1 MELKIELP
9 NKMFSAMQMHRF
21 FIIVLLL
28 TVLLPPP
35 ALFAQDDPSW
45 VFPEGTIGRF
55 GKGKIDDFTFSPDG
69 RWLATCT
76 TSEISIYNTATGEE
90 NTFCNTAV
98 NELIFSL
105 DGSLIV
111 GQGAKYNEGVEVWDV
126 TTGRHLFAVQ
136 DGVMVGFIPHRGA
149 VAIVDIRDRLGF
161 WDVRTGDKLMTLAG
175 TKWKMPVFSPDKS
188 LLANVINGKI
198 EVRDASTGQL
208 ISSTREDTAAVKV
221 LLFSQDGKTFM
232 SGHSDGMVYQ
242 WATTSGDWLA
252 TFTVDA
258 TDRKRPPGLLNAA
271 KRELRGFRPGAE
283 YIDTIALSSSGETL
297 ASASH
302 VDHRRIIRLWHLET
316 GRVLLAL
323 RNLTTSVFSADGSML
338 ASANDNETIQLW
350 DMNTGT
356 SLSTFSVKGGISRL
370 VFSPDRKTLA
380 VEGQDAN
387 LRLWDIP
394 TRDLCTTITGYMD
407 SVGALAYSPDN
418 TTLASGHWGGEIRV
432 WNTTTGTYLSILT
445 ENKNDALKALAFSP
459 NGKIL
464 ASSGWPDIVQLWDV
478 NTGRQLSA
486 TEAHLSTFKKLF
498 PSQDFIEAL
507 SEDGS
512 TLARIWGDMGTRIA
526 LTDVATGREFLL
538 TDQAESVTALAF
550 SPDGRTLASGSAFG
564 TILFWDLTAERAA
577 ACE

>member
-1 MELKIELP
+1 
-9 NKMFSAMQMHRF
+9 MFSAMQMPRF

-28 TVLLPPP
+28 TVLLPLST
-35 ALFAQDDPSW
+35 LFAQDNPPR
-45 VFPEGTIGRF
+45 VLPEGATGHF
-55 GKGKIDDFTFSPDG
+55 GKGKINDFTFSPDG

-76 TSEISIYNTATGEE
+76 ASKISIYNTDTGEE
-90 NTFCNTAV
+90 NTFFNTAV
-98 NELIFSL
+98 NELMFSL

-111 GQGAKYNEGVEVWDV
+111 GQGAKYNEGVEVWNV
-126 TTGRHLFAVQ
+126 TTGRHLFPVQ
-136 DGVMVGFIPHRGA
+136 DGVMVGFVPHRDA
-149 VAIVDIRDRLGF
+149 VAIVDIRERLGF
-161 WDVRTGDKLMTLAG
+161 WDVRTGDKLTTFAG
-175 TKWKMPVFSPDKS
+175 TKWKMPVFSHDKS

-208 ISSTREDTAAVKV
+208 ISSTREDTATVTV

-242 WATTSGDWLA
+242 WVTASGNWLA
-252 TFTVDA
+252 TFMVDA
-258 TDRKRPPGLLNAA
+258 TDRKRPPGLSNAA

-283 YIDTIALSSSGETL
+283 YIDTIALSSSGKTL

-302 VDHRRIIRLWHLET
+302 VDHHRIIRLWHLET
-316 GRVLLAL
+316 GRVLLTL
-323 RNLTTSVFSADGSML
+323 SNLTTSAFSPDGSML
-338 ASANDNETIQLW
+338 ATANDNETIQLW

-380 VEGQDAN
+380 VEGQDAT

-394 TRDLCTTITGYMD
+394 TRDLYTTITGYMD
-407 SVGALAYSPDN
+407 TVGALAYSPDN
-418 TTLASGHWGGEIRV
+418 TTLASGHWGGEVRV

-445 ENKNDALKALAFSP
+445 ENKNGALKALAFSP

-478 NTGRQLSA
+478 STGSQLHA

-498 PSQDFIEAL
+498 PSRDFIEAL
-507 SEDGS
+507 SRDGS
-512 TLARIWGDMGTRIA
+512 TLARMWGDMGTRIA

-564 TILFWDLTAERAA
+564 TILFWDLTAERTA

>member
-1 MELKIELP
+1 
-9 NKMFSAMQMHRF
+9 MFSAMQIPRF
-21 FIIVLLL
+21 FIFVLLL
-28 TVLLPPP
+28 TVLLPPS
-35 ALFAQDDPSW
+35 ALFAKDAQPW
-45 VFPEGTIGRF
+45 VLPEGTTGRF

-76 TSEISIYNTATGEE
+76 ASKISIYNTDTGEE
-90 NTFCNTAV
+90 NTFFNTAV
-98 NELIFSL
+98 NELMFSL

-136 DGVMVGFIPHRGA
+136 DGIMIGFMPHRGA
-149 VAIVDIRDRLGF
+149 VAIMDIRNRLGF
-161 WDVRTGDKLMTLAG
+161 WDVRTGDKLTFAG
-175 TKWKMPVFSPDKS
+175 MKWKMPVFSHDQS
-188 LLANVINGKI
+188 LLANVIDGKI
-198 EVRDASTGQL
+198 EVRDANTGQL
-208 ISSTREDTAAVKV
+208 ISSTRENTAAVKV
-221 LLFSQDGKTFM
+221 LLFSRDGKTFM
-232 SGHSDGMVYQ
+232 SGHSDGMIYQ
-242 WATTSGDWLA
+242 WATGSSNWLA
-252 TFTVDA
+252 TFMVDA
-258 TDRKRPPGLLNAA
+258 TDRKHPPGLSNAA
-271 KRELRGFRPGAE
+271 KREFQGFSPGEE
-283 YIDTIALSSSGETL
+283 YIDTIALSSSGKTL

-302 VDHRRIIRLWHLET
+302 KDDRSIIRLWHLET
-316 GRVLLAL
+316 GRVLLTL
-323 RNLTTSVFSADGSML
+323 SNLTTLAFSPDGSML
-338 ASANDNETIQLW
+338 ASANDNKTIQLW

-356 SLSTFSVKGGISRL
+356 SLSTFNVKGGISRL

-394 TRDLCTTITGYMD
+394 TRDLRTAITGYMD
-407 SVGALAYSPDN
+407 SVEALAYSSDS

-464 ASSGWPDIVQLWDV
+464 ASSSEWPDIVQLWDV

-486 TEAHLSTFKKLF
+486 TEPHLSTFKKLF
-498 PSQDFIEAL
+498 PSADFIEAL
-507 SEDGS
+507 SKDGS
-512 TLARIWGDMGTRIA
+512 TLARMQGDMGTRIT
-526 LTDVATGREFLL
+526 LTDVATGHEFLL
-538 TDQAESVTALAF
+538 TDQADSVTALAF

-577 ACE
+577 ANE

>member
-1 MELKIELP
+1 MV
-9 NKMFSAMQMHRF
+9 SAMQIPRF

-28 TVLLPPP
+28 TVLLPPS
-35 ALFAQDDPSW
+35 ALFAKDDRPW
-45 VFPEGTIGRF
+45 VLPEGTTTRF

-76 TSEISIYNTATGEE
+76 ASEISIYNTDTGEE
-90 NTFCNTAV
+90 NSFFNAAV
-98 NELIFSL
+98 DELMFSL

-136 DGVMVGFIPHRGA
+136 DGVMFGFLPHRDA
-149 VAIVDIRDRLGF
+149 VAIMDIRERLGF
-161 WDVRTGDKLMTLAG
+161 WDVRTGDKLMTFAG
-175 TKWKMPVFSPDKS
+175 TKWKMPVFSHDQS
-188 LLANVINGKI
+188 LLANVIDGKNVVNAKI
-198 EVRDASTGQL
+198 EVRDANTGQL
-208 ISSTREDTAAVKV
+208 ISSTRENTAAVEV
-221 LLFSQDGKTFM
+221 LLFSRDGKTFM
-232 SGHSDGMVYQ
+232 SGHSDGMIYQ
-242 WATTSGDWLA
+242 WATASGNWLA
-252 TFTVDA
+252 TFMVDA
-258 TDRKRPPGLLNAA
+258 TDRKHPPGLSNAA
-271 KRELRGFRPGAE
+271 KREFQGFSPGEE
-283 YIDTIALSSSGETL
+283 YIDTIALSSSGKTL

-302 VDHRRIIRLWHLET
+302 KDDRRIIRLWHLKT
-316 GRVLLAL
+316 GRVLLTL
-323 RNLTTSVFSADGSML
+323 SNLTTLAFSPDGSML
-338 ASANDNETIQLW
+338 ASTNDNETIQLW

-356 SLSTFSVKGGISRL
+356 SLSTFNVKGGISQL

-380 VEGQDAN
+380 VEGRDAN

-407 SVGALAYSPDN
+407 SVEALAYSPDR

-464 ASSGWPDIVQLWDV
+464 ASSSEWPDIVQLWDV
-478 NTGRQLSA
+478 NTGRQLSV

-498 PSQDFIEAL
+498 PSADFIEAL
-507 SEDGS
+507 SKDGS
-512 TLARIWGDMGTRIA
+512 TLAGIRGDMGNRIA
-526 LTDVATGREFLL
+526 LTDVATGHEFLL

-564 TILFWDLTAERAA
+564 TILFWDLTAERTDAN
-577 ACE
+577 E